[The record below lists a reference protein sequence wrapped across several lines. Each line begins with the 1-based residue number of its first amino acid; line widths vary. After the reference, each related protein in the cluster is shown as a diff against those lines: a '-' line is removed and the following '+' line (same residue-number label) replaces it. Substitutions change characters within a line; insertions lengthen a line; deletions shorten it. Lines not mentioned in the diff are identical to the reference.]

1 MLNII
6 KQLRQ
11 QTGIG
16 ISDCKKA
23 LDEAKGN
30 ITKAI
35 EILRK
40 KGGKIIVSKQN
51 REIKHGL
58 IEAYIHPGGKI
69 GALIE
74 LGCETDFVARN
85 EKFKTLAHDLV
96 MQITATNPLYLAP
109 EDIPKGIVEKEKEII
124 KEEFKN
130 KKMKEEIM
138 EKIIKGKLEKYYQ
151 EACLLKQPFI
161 KDDKIKIEDL
171 ISKEIVKLGEN
182 IKIVRFTRYSL
193 S

>member
-11 QTGIG
+11 QTGVG

-40 KGGKIIVSKQN
+40 KGEKIIVSKQN

-58 IEAYIHPGGKI
+58 IEAYIHSGGKI

-85 EKFKTLAHDLV
+85 EKFKALAHDLV
-96 MQITATNPLYLAP
+96 MQIAATSPLYLAP
-109 EDIPKGIVEKEKEII
+109 EDIPKEIIEKEREII

-151 EACLLKQPFI
+151 EVCLLKQPFI

-171 ISKEIVKLGEN
+171 ISKEVVKLGEN
-182 IKIVRFTRYSL
+182 IKIVRFARYSL